1 MKCGGCWG
9 WLVIALL
16 TGLAPASDAVNWEPV
31 VEPYDQIFPSLELAT
46 ATMQS
51 EPLEDSTLLGD
62 PDSLIG
68 AAITAERDRQQ
79 VRLEIDAPRLMR
91 TSIFE
96 GELPKA
102 GETYTVYPS
111 IAWNF
116 EALAAFRQP
125 APEVLEMRLTV
136 DGKPLTRKLAKVR
149 VRSVNDALYWVG
161 DEEEEGSALDF
172 NWLFAAYVNEDHPL
186 VDQILKEALDSGIVE
201 DFSGY
206 QDGDPV
212 AVYRQVF
219 AIWYVLQRHGIRYSS
234 ITRTSGGNANVLSQY
249 VRFID
254 QSWENSQ
261 ANCVDG
267 TVLFASVLRKIEL
280 DPLLVMVPEHAFLG
294 FALDAEGQEFGY
306 LETTLLNARG
316 ERGAGSLREVAN
328 GLPGSPRIRKSFS
341 NFEAAVENALAQV
354 EEAGDKFND
363 EAQVDYQMVD
373 IQQSRELGVMP
384 IVPR

>member
-1 MKCGGCWG
+1 MV
-9 WLVIALL
+9 LLLAVEAASALE
-16 TGLAPASDAVNWEPV
+16 WEPV
-31 VEPYDQIFPSLELAT
+31 VEPYDQIFPALELAT
-46 ATMQS
+46 ATMRS
-51 EPLEDSTLLGD
+51 EPSDDATVLGD

-68 AAITAERDRQQ
+68 AQITAERDHQQ
-79 VRLEIDAPRLMR
+79 VRLEVEAPRLMR

-96 GELPKA
+96 GELPRR
-102 GETYTVYPS
+102 GQTYTVYPS

-136 DGKPLTRKLAKVR
+136 DGKALTRKLAKVR
-149 VRSVNDALYWVG
+149 IRSVNDALYWVG
-161 DEEEEGSALDF
+161 DAEEGSALDF

-186 VDQILKEALDSGIVE
+186 VDRILKEALETGIVE
-201 DFSGY
+201 SFSGY
-206 QDGDPV
+206 QDEDPD

-234 ITRTSGGNANVLSQY
+234 ITRTSSASDNVLSQY

-254 QSWENSQ
+254 QSWENTQ

-267 TVLFASVLRKIEL
+267 TVLFASVMRKIEL

-294 FALDAEGQEFGY
+294 FALDAEGREFAY
-306 LETTLLNARG
+306 LETTLLGARAEKG
-316 ERGAGSLREVAN
+316 QGSLAHITAQ
-328 GLPGSPRIRKSFS
+328 LPRAARIRASFR
-341 NFEAAVENALAQV
+341 NFEAAVENATAQV
-354 EEAGDKFND
+354 DEAGQKFND